1 MKYTILTNAQL
12 ACLCIGLGVI
22 SASLVIFANMY
33 FSYKA
38 LPQVIYSNDEC
49 IRVLNFENGHAFN
62 CADVDIVLR
71 VYRKEVEQ

>member
-1 MKYTILTNAQL
+1 
-12 ACLCIGLGVI
+12 
-22 SASLVIFANMY
+22 MY